1 MILNFSLI
9 FIKYCTCK
17 YPYTNEHALC
27 LVPKRP
33 KVTGIKHIANHTYQ
47 PVVFSFFWSPS
58 VVLEV
63 LPKCL
68 MISGFCLVKNRT
80 LRSLLEAFSTWMG
93 LWNYGVHYRVI
104 WLKGFLGNPMCQYLE
119 SSSPDLSDAPEKD
132 LFIHLKAIY

>member
-1 MILNFSLI
+1 MHLQVSLYQWACSLSSSQTTRSNRHQI
-9 FIKYCTCK
+9 YC
-17 YPYTNEHALC
+17 PC
-27 LVPKRP
+27 L
-33 KVTGIKHIANHTYQ
+33 ANHTYQ

>member
-1 MILNFSLI
+1 MHLQVSLYQWACSLSSSQTT
-9 FIKYCTCK
+9 KSNRHQTYC
-17 YPYTNEHALC
+17 PWL
-27 LVPKRP
+27 
-33 KVTGIKHIANHTYQ
+33 ANHTYQ

>member
-1 MILNFSLI
+1 MHLQVSLYQWACSLSSSQTT
-9 FIKYCTCK
+9 KSNRHQTYC
-17 YPYTNEHALC
+17 PC
-27 LVPKRP
+27 L
-33 KVTGIKHIANHTYQ
+33 ANHTYQ

-58 VVLEV
+58 VGLEV